1 MRKFWV
7 IALYDEHYMSEEEVG
22 ELGYNIYHDY
32 DNIEVALVDVD
43 TNTTIMKNDNYH
55 GKPSEYMQGFFDALD
70 HMDVEYN
77 VEKQIAMSYKDYR
90 SAPWLTRVNKF

>member
-7 IALYDEHYMSEEEVG
+7 IALYDENYMSKEDVG

-43 TNTTIMKNDNYH
+43 KNVTIMRNDNYH
-55 GKPSEYMQGFFDALD
+55 GKPSEYMEGFFEALD
-70 HMDVEYN
+70 YMDVEYE
-77 VEKQIAMSYKDYR
+77 VEKQIAMSYEDYK
-90 SAPWLTRVNKF
+90 SAPWLTRVT